1 MPTLPASL
9 DVNVV
14 PSVISAGGS
23 ALQMSGL
30 FLTQETRP
38 PLGSVLS
45 FANAGQPNPAA
56 NVSAYF
62 GPLDPVTSYAKTYFA
77 GFSGGSATPAAMLV
91 AQYNSGPVP
100 AYLRGGSVAALT
112 LAQLQGISGTLTV
125 TMDGYARTAAALNLS
140 AATSFSSAATIIQ
153 TAINTGLP
161 SEASATGSIAPV
173 TSTFTASIAGNI
185 MTVTS
190 APSSPLVVGA
200 VLAGAGVTAGT
211 QVASQISGAAGGI
224 GVYAVSL
231 SQVVASESVTATYG
245 TFTAASALTG
255 AFAVGQTLSGGTVS
269 AGTIITALGTG
280 TGGLGTYFVNLT
292 QTVASATIT
301 GSATALAVAY
311 DAVSGAFALT
321 SGVALGAGSTAAYAT
336 GTTSAPLALTLA
348 TGAVLSQGAIPAQP
362 ASFMAGVLLQ
372 TQNWGTFTTVF
383 DPDGGGTAGTGG
395 GSGGNQQKL
404 AFAQWVNSTADDF
417 AFVCPD
423 YDPLPTLSSS
433 APTSLGAQLASANLN
448 GTYLQWQPSDLSGTA
463 FICGVAASIAY
474 GQPGGRTD
482 FKFRSQT
489 GLAPGV
495 TSPAVAA
502 NLDANGY
509 NYYAA
514 VATANQAFQYERQGA
529 VSGPFTWMDSYV
541 NQIALNNALQ
551 LAALTYMTTVGSF
564 PYTPQGYA
572 NFEGALSTVIA
583 AYLAFGAY
591 SAGTTLSST
600 QIQQVNAQAGTN
612 IATTLVNQGWYLQC
626 TDPGP
631 AARAARQSP
640 IIKFWYTDA
649 GSVHF
654 LNINSIDAQ

>member
-1 MPTLPASL
+1 MSTLPASL
-9 DVNVV
+9 DVNVA
-14 PSVISAGGS
+14 PSVISAGGI
-23 ALQMSGL
+23 ALVMSGL
-30 FLTQETRP
+30 FLTQETRV
-38 PLGSVLS
+38 PLGTVLS

-62 GPLDPVTSYAKTYFA
+62 GPLDKMTSYAQTYFG
-77 GFSGGSATPAAMLV
+77 GFNGGSTTPATMLV

-100 AYLRGGSVAALT
+100 AYLRGASVAALT
-112 LAQLQGISGTLTV
+112 LAQLQGISGTLTI
-125 TMDGYARTAAALNLS
+125 TMDGYARTAGALNLS
-140 AATSFSSAATIIQ
+140 AATSFSSAASIIQ

-161 SEASATGSIAPV
+161 SEASATGSIAAV
-173 TSTFTASIAGNI
+173 TSTFTGSIAGNI
-185 MTVTS
+185 LTVTS

-200 VLAGAGVTAGT
+200 VLTGTGVTGGT
-211 QVASQISGAAGGI
+211 QIASQVSGTAGGI
-224 GVYAVSL
+224 GVYTVSL
-231 SQVVASESVTATYG
+231 SQIVASESLTATYG

-255 AFAVGQTLSGGTVS
+255 AFAVGQTLSGGTTS

-301 GSATALAVAY
+301 GSATALAVSY
-311 DAVSGAFALT
+311 DTVSGAFTFT
-321 SGVALGAGSTAAYAT
+321 SGVALGTGSTAAYAT
-336 GTTSAPLALTLA
+336 GTTSTSLALTQA

-362 ASFMAGVLLQ
+362 SSFMAGILLL
-372 TQNWGTFTTVF
+372 TQNWATFTPVF

-404 AFAQWVNSTADDF
+404 AFAQWVNGTADDF

-423 YDPLPTLSSS
+423 YDPLPTLSNS
-433 APTSLGAQLASANLN
+433 APTSLGAQIVAANLS
-448 GTYLQWQPSDLSGTA
+448 GTYLQWQPSDLNQTA
-463 FICGVAASIAY
+463 FICGVTASIPF

-489 GLAPGV
+489 GLVPGV
-495 TSPAVAA
+495 TSPGVAA

-514 VATANQAFQYERQGA
+514 VATANQQFQYERQGS
-529 VSGPFTWMDSYV
+529 VSGPFAWMDSYV

-551 LAALTYMTTVGSF
+551 LAALNYMTTVNSF
-564 PYTPQGYA
+564 PYTPQGFA
-572 NFEGALSTVIA
+572 NFEGSMATPIQ

-591 SAGTTLSST
+591 SPGTTLSAT

-612 IATTLVNQGWYLQC
+612 IAPTLTNQGWYLQVL
-626 TDPGP
+626 DPGP
-631 AARAARQSP
+631 NARAARQSP

-654 LNINSIDAQ
+654 LNISSIDTQ